1 MNAPLLLIVAFSTLW
16 MGRVSGTSSPEVP
29 ALLLGNNDGLA
40 SAILVLQGDGQPLR
54 RKLQQQKEF
63 CDLMYETLIVD
74 NPGASCECQRGTGT
88 FTCVNPLKCFDKEFS
103 GCSAGG
109 DPMCGIVTN
118 TYGYYIEGNMVTINS
133 KRAVLEYTSGGG
145 SLRGEET
152 QTFGTEDRCNFF
164 MTTWDG
170 LRYQCNSCTKNC
182 PSDDEVNIDCSNI
195 QADSTTGGQCVSLLN
210 TTAGV
215 GLLKKFCVDGPIVP
229 TTLPVPVVVPSAATG
244 FSTGYVMLTA
254 VLTCSLL
261 LITCCIFASLQRARR
276 ERTVYAK
283 TVVELRQLV

>member
-16 MGRVSGTSSPEVP
+16 LGRVSGTSSPEVP

-54 RKLQQQKEF
+54 RQLQQQKEF

-74 NPGASCECQRGTGT
+74 NPGASCECRRGTAT
-88 FTCVNPLKCFDKEFS
+88 FTCVTPVRCFDKAFND
-103 GCSAGG
+103 CGG
-109 DPMCGIVTN
+109 PDPVCGFVTN
-118 TYGYYIEGNMVTINS
+118 TYGYYIEGNMVTVNS

-152 QTFGTEDRCNFF
+152 QTFDRDDPRCNFF

-170 LRYQCNSCTKNC
+170 LRYQCNSCSKNC
-182 PSDDEVNIDCSNI
+182 PSKDEVNIDCSNI
-195 QADSTTGGQCVSLLN
+195 QADSTTHGQCVSLAN
-210 TTAGV
+210 TTADV

-229 TTLPVPVVVPSAATG
+229 TTLPVPSATADW
-244 FSTGYVMLTA
+244 SPGYVALAIMAALI
-254 VLTCSLL
+254 CSLL
-261 LITCCIFASLQRARR
+261 MTCHIIACLYRARR
-276 ERTVYAK
+276 AIKY
-283 TVVELRQLV
+283 LQLQ